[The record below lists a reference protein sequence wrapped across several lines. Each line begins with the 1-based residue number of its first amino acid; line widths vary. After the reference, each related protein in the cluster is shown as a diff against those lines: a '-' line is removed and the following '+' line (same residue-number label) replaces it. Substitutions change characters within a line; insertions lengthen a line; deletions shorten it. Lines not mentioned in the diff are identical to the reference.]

1 MSPVGRVATGLPQ
14 GVEAGRIDGGN
25 RVATGG
31 SEVEWQPGCQEQGA
45 RA

>member
-1 MSPVGRVATGLPQ
+1 MRRVRSVATALPL
-14 GVEAGRIDGGN
+14 GVEADRLDGGN

-31 SEVEWQPGCQEQGA
+31 PEVEWQPGCQEEGG

>member
-1 MSPVGRVATGLPQ
+1 MNPGGSVATGLPR
-14 GVEAGRIDGGN
+14 GVEAGRVDGGN

-31 SEVEWQPGCQEQGA
+31 PEVEWQPGCQEQGA